1 MAADS
6 SKFSVMVGLRRSRVL
21 IRWACTWLRS
31 LVVLHCWR
39 IRVLGLCGNW
49 GMVVMAV
56 KGLAGEIGKAVNA
69 ILFNIGFFVKL
80 LNGTLSL

>member
-1 MAADS
+1 M
-6 SKFSVMVGLRRSRVL
+6 
-21 IRWACTWLRS
+21 
-31 LVVLHCWR
+31 VLHCWR

-49 GMVVMAV
+49 EMVVMAV

-69 ILFNIGFFVKL
+69 ILFNIGIFVKL